1 MSDQQRAAAPRRTAL
16 STSAVIREAMSSIV
30 REMRRSMVRSSYSSI
45 IYEGYDFSCV
55 LIDGQGRL
63 IAESGEDHPFHII
76 PVAGAIEGALKVHAE
91 IGPDDIVLHNDPYT
105 GGTHLNDIAVIWP
118 VFADGQPVFYVVVR
132 SHWADVGGM
141 SPGSLNGAATDIIQ
155 EGLRLNYVKIRR
167 DGESE
172 LLRMIFDNVRAT
184 SEAMSDFHSVLGICR
199 VAERRLRDVLR
210 KYGQDIVAAAGDDI
224 LDASHR
230 RMSAAIAT
238 LPDGVYRH
246 VGYLD
251 GNHATPHPL
260 RVEVALTVKGGHI
273 HADFTGSS
281 AQVLAPLNAGPA
293 IAPTSV
299 MTVVKSFL
307 DPSGPINSGTLRAIT
322 VMTPENSIVNAR
334 APAPCG
340 GLNEVRFA
348 CDAAVMGA
356 LGKVVPERMTG
367 DVRGTSNHTY
377 IGGPGYIFYEYPS
390 GGTGGWSGADGN
402 TAVRAFNEGEN
413 VSIQSTEVVETIY
426 PMRVLRNE
434 IRANSGGAGLYRGGC
449 GLVREIEVLGPEA
462 RLSVLSDRNVI
473 PPAGVNGGASGSP
486 NRYTVRRDGSSIMP
500 SDFPGKI
507 ANFILRSGD
516 VVVMESSGGGGYG
529 DPSRRE
535 AARVEA
541 DLADGY
547 ITAAG
552 SQAYRDRAAQITA
565 LADAALQTTQCRLA
579 PDVAQML
586 GAACGDLVELSP
598 DLGPSSRFW
607 VSAID
612 PSLGAGAVAIPAVL
626 GSTGLLSLRA
636 LSRFSRTSATALR
649 SAS

>member
-1 MSDQQRAAAPRRTAL
+1 MNDSRPEGGRRTAL
-16 STSAVIREAMSSIV
+16 STSAIIREALSSIV

-63 IAESGEDHPFHII
+63 LAESGEDHPFHII
-76 PVAGAIEGALKVHAE
+76 PVAGAIEGALKVHAQ
-91 IGPDDIVLHNDPYT
+91 IGPDDLILHNDPYT

-118 VFADGQPVFYVVVR
+118 VFSAGRPVYYVVVR

-155 EGLRLNYVKIRR
+155 EGLRLNYVKIGR
-167 DGESE
+167 DERSE

-184 SEAMSDFHSVLGICR
+184 REAISDFHSVLGICR
-199 VAERRLRDVLR
+199 VAERRLRDLLA
-210 KYGQDIVAAAGDDI
+210 KYGEDVAIAAGEDI

-230 RMSAAIAT
+230 RMRSAIAT
-238 LPDGVYRH
+238 LPEGVYRH

-260 RVEVALTVKGGHI
+260 RVEVALTVRDGHI

-281 AQVLAPLNAGPA
+281 GQVLAPLNAGPA

-307 DPSGPINSGTLRAIT
+307 DPRGPINSGTLRAIT
-322 VMTPENSIVNAR
+322 VTTPEKSIVNAT

-356 LGKVVPERMTG
+356 LGKVVPTRMTG

-377 IGGPGYIFYEYPS
+377 IGGYGSIFYEYPS
-390 GGTGGWSGADGN
+390 GGTGGWSEADGN

-413 VSIQSTEVVETIY
+413 VSIQSTEVVEAVF
-426 PMRVLRNE
+426 PMRILRNE
-434 IRANSGGAGLYRGGC
+434 VRPDSGGPGTFRGGC
-449 GLVREIEVLGPEA
+449 GLVREVEMLTSDA

-473 PPAGVNGGASGSP
+473 PPAGVNGGASGAP
-486 NRYTVRRDGSSIMP
+486 NRYTVRRDGSTIMP
-500 SDFPGKI
+500 SSFPGKI
-507 ANFILRSGD
+507 ANFELRSGD

-529 DPSRRE
+529 DPVRRD
-535 AARVEA
+535 AARIEA
-541 DLADGY
+541 DLVDGY
-547 ITAAG
+547 LTEAG
-552 SQAYRDRAAQITA
+552 LRAYREEAPHAAM
-565 LADAALQTTQCRLA
+565 LADATLAVTDCRLA
-579 PDVAQML
+579 ADLAHL
-586 GAACGDLVELSP
+586 LRAAPGDLIEVSP
-598 DLGPSSRFW
+598 GSGPSIRLW
-607 VSAID
+607 VSGID
-612 PSLGAGAVAIPAVL
+612 AALGAGVVAASPRVAVPSPASIRVL
-626 GSTGLLSLRA
+626 SN
-636 LSRFSRTSATALR
+636 FSRLPAAALR
-649 SAS
+649 SVS

>member
-1 MSDQQRAAAPRRTAL
+1 MNKPGGDVQRRAAL
-16 STSAVIREAMSSIV
+16 STSAIIREALSSIV

-63 IAESGEDHPFHII
+63 LTESGEDHPFHII
-76 PVAGAIEGALKVHAE
+76 PVAGAIEGALKVHDE
-91 IGPDDIVLHNDPYT
+91 IGPDDLILHNDPYT

-118 VFADGQPVFYVVVR
+118 VFSAGKPIFYVVVR

-155 EGLRLNYVKIRR
+155 EGLRLNYVKIDRAAKS
-167 DGESE
+167 D

-184 SEAMSDFHSVLGICR
+184 KEAVSDFHSVLGICR
-199 VAERRLRDVLR
+199 VAERRLRDVLA
-210 KYGQDIVAAAGDDI
+210 KYGEDVVISAGEDI

-230 RMSAAIAT
+230 RMRAAIAT
-238 LPDGVYRH
+238 LPEGVYH
-246 VGYLD
+246 HTGYLD

-260 RVEVALTVKGGHI
+260 RVAVALTVRDGHI

-281 AQVLAPLNAGPA
+281 GQVLAPLNAGPA

-322 VMTPENSIVNAR
+322 VTTPEKSIVNAQ

-377 IGGPGYIFYEYPS
+377 IGGYGSIFYEYPS
-390 GGTGGWSGADGN
+390 GGTGGWSDADGN

-413 VSIQSTEVVETIY
+413 VSIQSTEVIEVIY
-426 PMRVLRNE
+426 PMRILRNE
-434 IRANSGGAGLYRGGC
+434 VRPDSGGPGTFRGGC
-449 GLVREIEVLGPEA
+449 GLVREVEMLTSDA
-462 RLSVLSDRNVI
+462 RLSVLSDRNIV
-473 PPAGVNGGASGSP
+473 PPAGVNGGASGAP
-486 NRYTVRRDGSSIMP
+486 NRYTVRRDGKTIMP

-507 ANFILRSGD
+507 ANFELRSGD
-516 VVVMESSGGGGYG
+516 VVVMESSGGGGFG
-529 DPSRRE
+529 DPTKRDT
-535 AARVEA
+535 ARVEA
-541 DLADGY
+541 DMVDGY
-547 ITAAG
+547 VTEAG
-552 SQAYRDRAAQITA
+552 ASVYREQAPLVSVRS
-565 LADAALQTTQCRLA
+565 DAGLDSTQCRLA
-579 PDVAQML
+579 SDVAHL
-586 GAACGDLVELSP
+586 IKAAPGDLVELSP
-598 DLGPSSRFW
+598 QRGPSSRFW
-607 VSAID
+607 VVAID
-612 PSLGAGAVAIPAVL
+612 SALEPSQVATPPHLVVPDPMSIR
-626 GSTGLLSLRA
+626 LLS
-636 LSRFSRTSATALR
+636 SFSRLPAAALR
-649 SAS
+649 SVS